1 MALDKANYLAT
12 VSSSHRK
19 ALGQFFT
26 HPKVAAF
33 MVQWVL
39 ESGNASV
46 HDPAFGMGA
55 FLDATTPN
63 ADVAFTG
70 SEVDPDILNHW
81 KATNPEH
88 PAKVYREDYLLSWGR
103 KYENIVC
110 NPPYLRFQKF
120 LNRNLV
126 FEQFEKELNL
136 KLSGYINT
144 ASAFLIKSLAE
155 LEAPGRLA
163 YIMPLEFLNT
173 GYGTMV
179 KERLIDGNHLV
190 AIIRLDCEKD
200 VFPDS
205 ITSVGLILYDLS
217 RTFSDARFYV
227 AHSIE
232 HLGSILEGEPLAA
245 IPYKDLSPAEKWLPY
260 FDENAA
266 VVDRTNS
273 VPLKHYGRFSR
284 GIATGANQFFV
295 LKPSR
300 ASDLGLGDSEVTQVV
315 TRSSQIKTPF
325 FTEADYQNLIKQDEP
340 ALLFDIHGK
349 TSEKA
354 GNYICVGEQQ
364 GYNRRFLT
372 KSRKPWYKT
381 ESRQPSPLLLGVFS
395 RGGYKII
402 RNTSAALNL
411 TCFHGFQPNLLG
423 LRYIDHLFL
432 YFFSKIGREILSLSI
447 RKYGDS
453 LDKFEPNDLNGAL
466 VPTPDIFDEIPGGD
480 LEAALTHLN
489 DNGEIPQYAESW
501 FRSLKL

>member
-1 MALDKANYLAT
+1 MALDKSNYLAT

-19 ALGQFFT
+19 SFGQFFT
-26 HPKVAAF
+26 HPKVASF
-33 MVQWVL
+33 MVGWAL
-39 ESGNASV
+39 KSGNASV

-55 FLDATTPN
+55 FLDATAPN

-88 PAKVYREDYLLSWGR
+88 PAKVYLEDYLLSWGR
-103 KYENIVC
+103 KYGNLVC

-126 FEQFEKELNL
+126 FEQFEKKLNL

-144 ASAFLIKSLAE
+144 ASAFLIKSLFE
-155 LEAPGRLA
+155 LEPGGRLA

-173 GYGTMV
+173 GYGAMV
-179 KERLIDGNHLV
+179 KELLIAGDHLA

-205 ITSVGLILYDLS
+205 ITSVGLILYDSS
-217 RTFSDARFYV
+217 RTFSDVRFYV

-232 HLGSILEGEPLAA
+232 HLGSILEGEPLAT

-266 VVDRTNS
+266 VVDRANS
-273 VPLKHYGRFSR
+273 VTLEHYGRFSR

-315 TRSSQIKTPF
+315 TRSAQIKTPF
-325 FTEADYQNLIKQDEP
+325 FTEADYQNLVKQDEP
-340 ALLFDIHGK
+340 ALLFDIRGK

-354 GNYICVGEQQ
+354 GNYIWVGEQQ

-372 KSRKPWYKT
+372 ESRKPWYKT
-381 ESRQPSPLLLGVFS
+381 ERRQPSPLLLGVFS

-432 YFFSKIGREILSLSI
+432 YLFSAIGRQIVSLSI

-466 VPTPDIFDEIPGGD
+466 VPTPDIFDEIPADD
-480 LEAALTHLN
+480 LEAALAHLK
-489 DNGEIPQYAESW
+489 DTGKIPQYVESW
-501 FRSLKL
+501 FRLLKL

>member
-1 MALDKANYLAT
+1 MALDKSNYLAT

-19 ALGQFFT
+19 SLGQFFT
-26 HPKVAAF
+26 HPKVAEF

-39 ESGNASV
+39 ESVNAAI

-55 FLDATTPN
+55 FLDATAPN

-81 KATNPEH
+81 KATNPEN

-103 KYENIVC
+103 KYGNIVC

-120 LNRNLV
+120 LNRNSV

-155 LEAPGRLA
+155 LEAPGRMA

-205 ITSVGLILYDLS
+205 ITSVGLILYDSS
-217 RTFSDARFYV
+217 RTFPDVRFYT
-227 AHSIE
+227 AKSIE
-232 HLGSILEGEPLAA
+232 RLDSILEDEPSATT
-245 IPYKDLSPAEKWLPY
+245 PYRCLSPKTKWLPY
-260 FDENAA
+260 FDENSA
-266 VVDRTNS
+266 VVDRANS
-273 VPLKHYGRFSR
+273 VPLEHYGRFSR

-300 ASDLGLGDSEVTQVV
+300 ANDLGLGNSEVTPVV
-315 TRSSQIKTPF
+315 TRSAQIKTPF

-354 GNYICVGEQQ
+354 SNYIWVGEQQ
-364 GYNRRFLT
+364 GYDRRFLT

-395 RGGYKII
+395 RGGYKIA

-411 TCFHGFQPNLLG
+411 TCFHGFQPNLIG

-432 YFFSKIGREILSLSI
+432 YFFSKIGREIVSLSI

-466 VPTPDIFDEIPGGD
+466 VPSPQTLDKIPDTD
-480 LEAALTHLN
+480 LESALRHLK
-489 DNGEIPQYAESW
+489 DTGEIPQYVESW